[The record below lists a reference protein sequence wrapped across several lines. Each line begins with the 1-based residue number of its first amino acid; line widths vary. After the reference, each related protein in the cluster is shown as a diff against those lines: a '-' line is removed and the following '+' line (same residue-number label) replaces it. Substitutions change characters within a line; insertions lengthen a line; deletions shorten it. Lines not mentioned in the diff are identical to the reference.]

1 MTFVVWCPI
10 FRKLSHTKGVYFM
23 ASNLVTDVS
32 DAQFNEQVLQSGK
45 LTLVDFWAEWCG
57 PCKAIAPIVSDIAA
71 AYEGKINV
79 MKMNID
85 DNPETPTQFQIKG
98 IPTLILFKDG
108 QMIDQIVGAVPK
120 DRLETMLKK
129 HV

>member
-1 MTFVVWCPI
+1 
-10 FRKLSHTKGVYFM
+10 M
-23 ASNLVTDVS
+23 ASALVTDVS
-32 DAQFNEQVLQSGK
+32 DDQFEQKVLQSGK
-45 LTLVDFWAEWCG
+45 PTLVDFWAEWCG
-57 PCKAIAPIVSDIAA
+57 PCKAIAPIVNEIAS

-85 DNPETPTQFQIKG
+85 NNPQTPSQFHIKG

-108 QMIDQIVGAVPK
+108 EMIDQVVGAVPK
-120 DRLETMLKK
+120 NRLEDMLKK

>member
-1 MTFVVWCPI
+1 M
-10 FRKLSHTKGVYFM
+10 
-23 ASNLVTDVS
+23 
-32 DAQFNEQVLQSGK
+32 
-45 LTLVDFWAEWCG
+45 DFWAEWCG
-57 PCKAIAPIVSDIAA
+57 PCKAIAPIVNDIAV

-85 DNPETPTQFQIKG
+85 DNPATPTQFQIKG

-108 QMIDQIVGAVPK
+108 QMIDQIVGAVPR
-120 DRLETMLKK
+120 DRLEGMLKK

>member
-1 MTFVVWCPI
+1 
-10 FRKLSHTKGVYFM
+10 M
-23 ASNLVTDVS
+23 AGLVHDVS
-32 DAQFNEQVLQSGK
+32 DAQFQEKVLQSGK
-45 LTLVDFWAEWCG
+45 ITLVDFWAEWCG
-57 PCKAIAPIVSDIAA
+57 PCKAIAPIVNDIAV

-85 DNPETPTQFQIKG
+85 DNPETPTQFHIKG

-120 DRLETMLKK
+120 DRLEGMLKK

>member
-1 MTFVVWCPI
+1 MKRDLFFESTI
-10 FRKLSHTKGVYFM
+10 HKLQKGVYM
-23 ASNLVTDVS
+23 AGLVHDVS
-32 DAQFNEQVLQSGK
+32 DAQFQEKVLQSGK
-45 LTLVDFWAEWCG
+45 ITLVDFWAEWCG
-57 PCKAIAPIVSDIAA
+57 PCKAIAPIVNDIAV

-85 DNPETPTQFQIKG
+85 DNPETPTQFHIKG

-120 DRLETMLKK
+120 DRLEGMLKK

>member
-1 MTFVVWCPI
+1 
-10 FRKLSHTKGVYFM
+10 M
-23 ASNLVTDVS
+23 ASNLVHDVS
-32 DAQFNEQVLQSGK
+32 DAQFEQKVLQSDK
-45 LTLVDFWAEWCG
+45 ITLVDFWAEWCG
-57 PCKAIAPIVSDIAA
+57 PCKAIAPIVNDIAA
-71 AYEGKINV
+71 SYEGKLNV

-98 IPTLILFKDG
+98 IPTLILFKGG

-129 HV
+129 HI

>member
-1 MTFVVWCPI
+1 
-10 FRKLSHTKGVYFM
+10 M
-23 ASNLVTDVS
+23 ASNLVTDIS
-32 DAQFNEQVLQSGK
+32 DDQFEQKVLNSSTP
-45 LTLVDFWAEWCG
+45 TLVDFWAEWCG
-57 PCKAIAPIVSDIAA
+57 PCKAIAPIVSEVATTFQ
-71 AYEGKINV
+71 GKINV

-85 DNPETPTQFQIKG
+85 NNPETPTQFQIKG

-108 QMIDQIVGAVPK
+108 KMIDQIVGAVPK

>member
-1 MTFVVWCPI
+1 
-10 FRKLSHTKGVYFM
+10 M
-23 ASNLVTDVS
+23 ASNLVTDIS
-32 DAQFNEQVLQSGK
+32 DDQFEQKVLNSSTP
-45 LTLVDFWAEWCG
+45 TLVDFWAEWCG
-57 PCKAIAPIVSDIAA
+57 PCKAIAPIVSEVASTFQ
-71 AYEGKINV
+71 GKINV

-85 DNPETPTQFQIKG
+85 NNPETPTQFQIKG

-108 QMIDQIVGAVPK
+108 KMIDQIVGAVPK